1 LTAVAG
7 EEAVRVA
14 SPRVDAVD
22 TTGAGDAF
30 TAALGWRLGLGE
42 DLATAAAYAARV
54 GSAAVTRKGAQDS
67 YPTAA
72 ELAARAPEVLSP

>member
-1 LTAVAG
+1 
-7 EEAVRVA
+7 
-14 SPRVDAVD
+14 
-22 TTGAGDAF
+22 AGDAF

-42 DLATAAAYAARV
+42 DLPTAAAYAVRV

-72 ELAARAPEVLSP
+72 ELAETVPEEEVPSP